1 MTKLNVC
8 VCGTH
13 KERHALKILDMKLK
27 KGFAKIVPE
36 SLDDLWHLYNII
48 YLGDQVYAKTTREV
62 KVEELYAR
70 PKEGRRVSVF
80 MGVRVE
86 KVFWDKSLNRLRVHG
101 IICDIPEDIGGR
113 GTHHTLNVV
122 IDKPLT
128 IVKTQWLKHQMERL
142 ERASH
147 VEAPLVTV
155 MSIDDEEYC
164 VALLRQYGV
173 EVKAEKSTRLP
184 GKLEVDKRDEAVK
197 SYFRSALQALQ
208 ETWTSV
214 RSPIVVLGPGFVKN
228 DFAKYV
234 RERATDVAD
243 AIVDVKGVNS
253 AGVTGIQEALR
264 SGVLAKTLKN
274 IRITE
279 ETRLVEEV
287 LARLGRSAKDVT
299 YGTNEVAKATEY
311 GAAQRLLVAD
321 TMLREAS
328 DQDRTTI
335 EGLMRNV
342 ESKGGQVTVIST
354 EHEAGAKLQSLGGIA
369 ALLRFPIG

>member
-1 MTKLNVC
+1 
-8 VCGTH
+8 
-13 KERHALKILDMKLK
+13 LK
-27 KGFAKIVPE
+27 KGFVKVVPE

-48 YLGDQVYAKTTREV
+48 YSGDEVYARTTREV

-80 MGVRVE
+80 LGVRVK
-86 KVFWDKSLNRLRVHG
+86 KVLWDKSLNRLRVHG
-101 IICDIPEDIGGR
+101 VICDIPENIGGK

-128 IVKTQWLKHQMERL
+128 IVKAQWLKHQADRL

-164 VALLRQYGV
+164 VAILRQYGV
-173 EVKAEKSTRLP
+173 EVKAEKRTRLP
-184 GKLEVDKRDEAVK
+184 GKLEAEKREEAVK
-197 SYFRSALQALQ
+197 GFFKSALQALQ

-214 RSPIVVLGPGFVKN
+214 RSPIVILGPGFVKN
-228 DFAKYV
+228 DFVKYV
-234 RERATDVAD
+234 REKTADIAD

-253 AGVTGIQEALR
+253 AGVAGIQEALR

-274 IRITE
+274 VRVAE

-287 LARLGRSAKDVT
+287 LARLGRSATDVT
-299 YGTNEVAKATEY
+299 YGTNEVARATEY
-311 GAAQRLLVAD
+311 GAVERLLIDD

-328 DQDRTTI
+328 DQDRLTI
-335 EGLMRNV
+335 ENIMRSV
-342 ESKGGQVTVIST
+342 EAKGGQVTVVST
-354 EHEAGAKLQSLGGIA
+354 EHEAGTKLQSLGGIA